1 MARVLVTGLSRVCT
15 IQPGSADNDM
25 IVPVGRGYPHHVTSH
40 GNQATFSMVQNY
52 YFGKMARLLAQL
64 DVPDPLDMGRTV
76 LDNTLLVMI
85 AETLPVSHSSG
96 NVPVMLLG
104 KLGGKIKAGGVI
116 NSNGGNNKNL
126 MATVLRAFGQ
136 DGAQFGTGLING
148 VLA

>member
-1 MARVLVTGLSRVCT
+1 VAT

-52 YFGKMARLLAQL
+52 YFAKMARLLAAL
-64 DVPDPLDMGRTV
+64 EVPDPLDPGKTV

-85 AETLPVSHSSG
+85 AECLPRSHASD

-104 KLGGKIKAGGVI
+104 KLGGRVRTGGVI
-116 NSNGGNNKNL
+116 SAGGANNKNL

-136 DGAQFGTGLING
+136 DGAHFGTNLIPG
-148 VLA
+148 VLS

>member
-1 MARVLVTGLSRVCT
+1 MARVLVSGLSRVVT

-52 YFGKMARLLAQL
+52 YFGKMARLLTQL
-64 DVPDPLDMGRTV
+64 DAPDPLDPGKTV

-85 AETLPVSHSSG
+85 AECLPVSHSSG

-104 KLGGKIKAGGVI
+104 KLGGRVRTGGVI
-116 NSNGGNNKNL
+116 NGGGNNKAL

-136 DGAQFGTGLING
+136 DGAQFGSGIING